1 MKGLIQRVT
10 HASVHVGDDEIAAIS
25 AGLLV
30 FIGVE
35 KMDDTVHA
43 SKLCQKLMAYRVF
56 SDQQGRMNQS
66 VMDSRG
72 SLLLVPQ
79 FTLAANTRSGTRPGF
94 SDAAPPEKARPLFD
108 FMIAET
114 RSALGSGR
122 VAAGRFGADMK
133 VSLVNDGPVTFLLEV
148 PPGQ

>member
-1 MKGLIQRVT
+1 MKGLIQRVS
-10 HASVHVGDDEIAAIS
+10 HASVHVGDEEIAAIP

-30 FIGVE
+30 FVGVE
-35 KMDDTVHA
+35 KMDDTEHA
-43 SKLCQKLMAYRVF
+43 RKLCKKLMAYRVF
-56 SDQQGRMNQS
+56 SDSQGRMNQS
-66 VMDSRG
+66 VMDSQG

-108 FMIAET
+108 FMIAEA
-114 RSALGSGR
+114 SAVLGSAR

-148 PPGQ
+148 PSAP